1 MQVQGKD
8 GVDQLKERMQSE
20 GIGALYQ
27 GAVAQ
32 ALATFVSP
40 LSVHM
45 ETIALVA
52 RFSNLFRLD
61 ASPTMALLTLASF
74 CPGGPLPVLLGLQLP
89 VKQSAIASARP
100 TAAQAHEE
108 CLYG

>member
-32 ALATFVSP
+32 ALATFVS
-40 LSVHM
+40 VNM

-52 RFSNLFRLD
+52 FIIVTFSGLTYSR
-61 ASPTMALLTLASF
+61 TMALVTLESF
-74 CPGGPLPVLLGLQLP
+74 CPRW
-89 VKQSAIASARP
+89 AITRTSWSS
-100 TAAQAHEE
+100 TTYQAICH
-108 CLYG
+108 CLRQTNSCSSS